1 MRGNGSAALEA
12 AKKHEWDQRVGR
24 AMKRISSWGLA
35 LAALLGAGAAHATD
49 IFSAAP
55 AYPSAFSPVPYYN
68 WTGLYVGANAGGGF
82 SNPNWYD
89 ITDTAGGAYSATSG
103 LIGGTIG
110 YNAMTLA
117 PFVFGE
123 EVDLDVSRFHTT
135 VSSTPVCA
143 PGCEF
148 RSDWVGTARL
158 RFGVAIGNFLP
169 YVTGGLSFA
178 QLSTDLNGTPFGTQT
193 KINLSWTAGVGLEY
207 LLWDRWSAKIEYL
220 FIDSSGITCDVAC
233 GQTLF
238 PPTPI
243 SSGGFTQ
250 NSVSFN
256 LHENVVRLGLNY
268 RLWNFY

>member
-1 MRGNGSAALEA
+1 MKGNVNAALA
-12 AKKHEWDQRVGR
+12 AASTHEWEHRVER
-24 AMKRISSWGLA
+24 AMKRISSWAMA
-35 LAALLGAGAAHATD
+35 LAALFVASAADAAD

-82 SNPNWYD
+82 GNPNWYD
-89 ITDTAGGAYSATSG
+89 YTDMAGGAYNATSG

-117 PFVFGE
+117 PFVLSE
-123 EVDLDVSRFHTT
+123 EVDLDASRFRTT
-135 VSSTPVCA
+135 ISTTPVCA
-143 PGCEF
+143 PGCQF

-158 RFGVAIGNFLP
+158 RFGVAMDKFLP

-178 QLSTDLNGTPFGTQT
+178 QLSTDISGTPFGTQS
-193 KINLSWTAGVGLEY
+193 KINLSWVVGAGVEY

-220 FIDSSGITCDVAC
+220 YIDSSGITCDVAC
-233 GQTLF
+233 GQTNI
-238 PPTPI
+238 PPTAAG
-243 SSGGFTQ
+243 SFSQ

-256 LHENVVRLGLNY
+256 LHESVVRLGVNY

>member
-1 MRGNGSAALEA
+1 
-12 AKKHEWDQRVGR
+12 
-24 AMKRISSWGLA
+24 MKRISSWGLA
-35 LAALLGAGAAHATD
+35 LAALLVAGAAHAAD

-68 WTGLYVGANAGGGF
+68 WTGLYVGANAGYGF
-82 SNPNWYD
+82 GNPNWYD
-89 ITDTAGGAYSATSG
+89 ATNVIGGAYDARSG
-103 LIGGTIG
+103 LAGGTVG

-123 EVDLDVSRFHTT
+123 EVDLGVSRFRTFIAPP
-135 VSSTPVCA
+135 SCG

-158 RFGVAIGNFLP
+158 RFGVAIDKFLP

-178 QLSTDLNGTPFGTQT
+178 QLSTDVVGIPFGSLT
-193 KINLSWTAGVGLEY
+193 KIEMSWTAGVGLEY

-220 FIDSSGITCDVAC
+220 YIDSGGISCTIAC
-233 GQTLF
+233 GVG
-238 PPTPI
+238 I
-243 SSGGFTQ
+243 SNAAGPLLTGP
-250 NSVSFN
+250 VSFN
-256 LHENVVRLGLNY
+256 LHESVVRLGVNY

>member
-1 MRGNGSAALEA
+1 MRGNASAALA
-12 AKKHEWDQRVGR
+12 AASTHEWEHRVGR

-35 LAALLGAGAAHATD
+35 LAAFLVAGAANATD

-68 WTGLYVGANAGGGF
+68 WTGLYVGVNAGYGF
-82 SNPNWYD
+82 GNPNFYD
-89 ITDTAGGAYSATSG
+89 SADLIGGAYDARSG
-103 LIGGTIG
+103 LIGGTVG
-110 YNAMTLA
+110 YNAMTLG

-123 EVDLDVSRFHTT
+123 EVDLDVSRFRTT
-135 VSSTPVCA
+135 VAPPVCG

-158 RFGVAIGNFLP
+158 RFGVAFDPFLF

-178 QLSTDLNGTPFGTQT
+178 QLSTDIHGIPFGTQS
-193 KINLSWTAGVGLEY
+193 KINLNWVVGAGVEY

-220 FIDSSGITCDVAC
+220 YIDSSGISCDVAC
-233 GQTLF
+233 GYGVN
-238 PPTPI
+238 PAVGP
-243 SSGGFTQ
+243 
-250 NSVSFN
+250 VSFN
-256 LHENVVRLGLNY
+256 LHESVVRLGLNY

>member
-1 MRGNGSAALEA
+1 MKGNGSAALGA
-12 AKKHEWDQRVGR
+12 ATTHEWEHGVER

-35 LAALLGAGAAHATD
+35 LAALLVAGAANAAD

-68 WTGLYVGANAGGGF
+68 WTGLYVGVNGGYGF
-82 SNPNWYD
+82 GNPNWYD
-89 ITDTAGGAYSATSG
+89 GPDGIGGAYDARSG
-103 LIGGTIG
+103 LVGGTIG
-110 YNAMTLA
+110 YNAETLA

-123 EVDLDVSRFHTT
+123 EVDLDVSRFRT
-135 VSSTPVCA
+135 SIGSTPACA

-178 QLSTDLNGTPFGTQT
+178 QLSTNLGGTPLGTQS
-193 KINLSWTAGVGLEY
+193 KINMSWTAGAGVEY

-220 FIDSSGITCDVAC
+220 YIDSSGIICDIAC
-233 GQTLF
+233 GTASF
-238 PPTPI
+238 PSAQGT
-243 SSGGFTQ
+243 TT
-250 NSVSFN
+250 FN
-256 LHENVVRLGLNY
+256 LHESVVRLGLNY

>member
-1 MRGNGSAALEA
+1 MRGNGSAAIEA
-12 AKKHEWDQRVGR
+12 ASTHEWEHRVER

-35 LAALLGAGAAHATD
+35 LAVLLGAGTAHAAD

-82 SNPNWYD
+82 ANPNWYD
-89 ITDTAGGAYSATSG
+89 LIDTAGGAYSATSG

-193 KINLSWTAGVGLEY
+193 KINMSWTAGVGLEY

-233 GQTLF
+233 GQTLV
-238 PPTPI
+238 PV
-243 SSGGFTQ
+243 SGTFTQ
-250 NSVSFN
+250 NAVSFN